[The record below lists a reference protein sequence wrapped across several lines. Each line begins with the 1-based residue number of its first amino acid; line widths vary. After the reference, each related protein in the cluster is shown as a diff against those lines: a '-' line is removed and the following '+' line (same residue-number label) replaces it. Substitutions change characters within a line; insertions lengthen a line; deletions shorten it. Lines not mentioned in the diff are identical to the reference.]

1 MRMHSRSA
9 GVAESWS
16 EAYQTSSRR
25 QRGLRVIA
33 RPAFNRG
40 NPYNCLLYRHMMAAG
55 GVQVEEYSWRRLV
68 RGRHDIW
75 HLHWPEGH
83 LNDRNSVLA
92 LRRSATALAL
102 MRWARSRGTKIVWT
116 IHNLRS
122 HEQYY
127 PVLER
132 LFREGFLRL
141 LDGHISLSHS
151 GAEAALA
158 QFPRLR
164 GIPGFVIPH
173 GHYREYYTTQLPKA
187 AARLTLGIDPRSRVL
202 AFIGQIRPY
211 KDVPQL
217 IASFRVLT
225 DPGLV
230 LLVAGEPNTRA
241 LAAQL
246 HGAAGDDPRVHLS
259 LGWIPED
266 RILAYVAA
274 ADLVVLPYREVL
286 NSGSAL
292 LALSCDRP
300 VLVPAIGSLAELETV
315 AGSSWVRTY
324 SGPLTS
330 GQIKNALDWAVD
342 TGRPSRAP
350 LQSLDWDE
358 IAAATLRA
366 YRTVVAATRR

>member
-1 MRMHSRSA
+1 MRTHSRSA
-9 GVAESWS
+9 GVAEGRSH
-16 EAYQTSSRR
+16 QPSSRR
-25 QRGLRVIA
+25 QPELRVIA

-40 NPYNCLLYRHMMAAG
+40 NPYNWLLYTHMVAAG
-55 GVQVEEYSWRRLV
+55 GVHVEEYSWRRLLS
-68 RGRHDIW
+68 GRYDIW
-75 HLHWPEGH
+75 HLHWPESH
-83 LNDRNSVLA
+83 FNDRNPALA
-92 LRRSATALAL
+92 LRRSATALGL
-102 MRWARSRGTKIVWT
+102 LRWARSRGTKIVWT

-127 PVLER
+127 PALER
-132 LFREGFLRL
+132 LFREAFLRL

-158 QFPRLR
+158 QFPRLGR
-164 GIPGFVIPH
+164 VPGFVIPH
-173 GHYREYYTTQLPKA
+173 GHYREYYATQLPKA
-187 AARLTLGIDPRSRVL
+187 AARLALGVDPRSRVL

-217 IASFRVLT
+217 IASFRALT

-230 LLVAGEPNTRA
+230 LLVAGEPNTKA

-246 HGAAGDDPRVHLS
+246 HGAAGDDRRVHLS

-300 VLVPAIGSLAELETV
+300 VLVPGIGSLAELETV
-315 AGSSWVRTY
+315 AGSAWVRTY

-330 GQIKNALDWAVD
+330 DQIANALCWAVD

-366 YRTVVAATRR
+366 YRTVVAATPR

>member
-1 MRMHSRSA
+1 MVHAPNLASPEAPPA
-9 GVAESWS
+9 GSK
-16 EAYQTSSRR
+16 R
-25 QRGLRVIA
+25 QPELQVIA

-40 NPYNCLLYRHMMAAG
+40 NPYNWLLYTHMVAAG
-55 GVQVEEYSWRRLV
+55 GVQVEEYSWRRLL
-68 RGRHDIW
+68 RGRYDIW

-83 LNDRNSVLA
+83 FNDTNPALA
-92 LRRSATALAL
+92 LRRSATALGL
-102 MRWARSRGTKIVWT
+102 LRWARSRGTKIVWT

-127 PVLER
+127 PALER
-132 LFREGFLRL
+132 LFQEGFLRL

-151 GAEAALA
+151 AAEAALLR
-158 QFPRLR
+158 FPRLR
-164 GIPGFVIPH
+164 RVPGFVIPH

-187 AARLTLGIDPRSRVL
+187 AARQALGVDPRSRVL
-202 AFIGQIRPY
+202 AFVGQIRPY
-211 KDVPQL
+211 KNLPEL
-217 IASFRVLT
+217 ITSFRALT

-230 LLVAGEPNTRA
+230 LLVAGKPNTEE

-246 HGAAGDDPRVHLS
+246 HTAAGGDPRVQLN

-266 RILAYVAA
+266 QLLACLSA

-300 VLVPAIGSLAELETV
+300 VLVPDIGSLAELEAL
-315 AGSSWVRTY
+315 AGSAWVRTY
-324 SGPLTS
+324 AGPLTS
-330 GQIKNALDWAVD
+330 DQIENALCWAVD

-350 LQSLDWDE
+350 LERLDWDE
-358 IAAATLRA
+358 IGAATLRA
-366 YRTVVAATRR
+366 YRTVVAATSR